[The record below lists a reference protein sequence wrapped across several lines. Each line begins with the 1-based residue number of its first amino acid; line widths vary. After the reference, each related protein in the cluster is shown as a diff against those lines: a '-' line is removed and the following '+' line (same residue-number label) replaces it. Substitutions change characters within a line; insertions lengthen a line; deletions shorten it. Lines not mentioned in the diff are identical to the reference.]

1 MSAKIKRTLPNIL
14 ITGTPGTGKT
24 SLAGE
29 VAKKAGLK
37 YVSIADTIKKKNL
50 HDEWDERLNC
60 YILDEDGLIDEL
72 DDIMN
77 NGGIILDYHGCDL
90 FPERWFDLIFVLRTN
105 TEILYERLEKREYN
119 VQKIKE
125 NIQCEI
131 FQTIL
136 EEAIESYDPNIVREL
151 QNNLIADFNKNAQK
165 IVEVIENF
173 KKQD

>member
-1 MSAKIKRTLPNIL
+1 MSTKIKRILPNIL

-24 SLAGE
+24 ILAEE

-50 HDEWDERLNC
+50 YDEWDERLNC

-77 NGGIILDYHGCDL
+77 DGGIILDYHGCDL

-105 TEILYERLEKREYN
+105 TEILYERLEKREYSA
-119 VQKIKE
+119 QKIKE
-125 NIQCEI
+125 NIECEI

-136 EEAIESYDPNIVREL
+136 EEAIESYDINIVHEL
-151 QNNLIADFNKNAQK
+151 QNNLIADLDRNAQK
-165 IVEVIENF
+165 IVEKIGNC
-173 KKQD
+173 KK

>member
-1 MSAKIKRTLPNIL
+1 MSTKIKRILPNIL

-24 SLAGE
+24 ILAGE
-29 VAKKAGLK
+29 VAKKTGLK
-37 YVSIADTIKKKNL
+37 YISIADTIKKKNL

-77 NGGIILDYHGCDL
+77 DGGIILDYHGCDL

-136 EEAIESYDPNIVREL
+136 EEAVESYDPNIVHEL
-151 QNNLIADFNKNAQK
+151 QNNLIADLDKNAQK
-165 IVEVIENF
+165 IVEIIENC
-173 KKQD
+173 KKQA